1 MINFYFFLILNV
13 FIYRF
18 YFSFQV
24 NQNEENCLIF
34 VYKTRKNPA
43 HNNINNQNQTNRL
56 HKHHSQYKLVH
67 DSQQLI
73 GFTYITYYK
82 DNYFNLCEYLF
93 HSVYDS
99 KSLENFDIQQYLQ
112 TFIKLERD
120 REEQEL
126 RFQSESQTSLEEN
139 YENYKKQQYPHQTEN
154 DNHIYANLNSI
165 DKFKLKS
172 FKSSAFLHHYLF
184 YLDKINKNRLKYN
197 FLDEKLSKASKLIQ
211 LPPDWTVLGQL
222 CYLDKGIF
230 SLFFRLHFKFI
241 KSTNVRL
248 S

>member
-1 MINFYFFLILNV
+1 M
-13 FIYRF
+13 FI
-18 YFSFQV
+18 SFQV

-34 VYKTRKNPA
+34 VYKTRKSPGY
-43 HNNINNQNQTNRL
+43 NNINNQNKTNRL
-56 HKHHSQYKLVH
+56 HHSQNKFIH
-67 DSQQLI
+67 DSQQFI
-73 GFTYITYYK
+73 GFAYITYYK

-126 RFQSESQTSLEEN
+126 RFQSESQITLEGN
-139 YENYKKQQYPHQTEN
+139 YEEYNKLQYQHQADNE
-154 DNHIYANLNSI
+154 NHIYANLNSI

-197 FLDEKLSKASKLIQ
+197 FLDEKLSKASKLIK
-211 LPPDWTVLGQL
+211 LPSDWTVLGQL
-222 CYLDKGIF
+222 CYLDKGNF
-230 SLFFRLHFKFI
+230 RSLFLFD
-241 KSTNVRL
+241 
-248 S
+248 

>member
-1 MINFYFFLILNV
+1 LIKFFFNFSYFKR
-13 FIYRF
+13 IYL
-18 YFSFQV
+18 SFQV

-34 VYKTRKNPA
+34 VYKTRKSA
-43 HNNINNQNQTNRL
+43 GQNNINNQNKTNRL
-56 HKHHSQYKLVH
+56 HYSQHKLVEE
-67 DSQQLI
+67 SQQFI
-73 GFTYITYYK
+73 GAAYITYYK

-112 TFIKLERD
+112 TFIKLEKD

-126 RFQSESQTSLEEN
+126 RFQSETQTVQEEKLCLYRN
-139 YENYKKQQYPHQTEN
+139 YEDNNKSHCQHQADNE
-154 DNHIYANLNSI
+154 NHIYANLNSI

-197 FLDEKLSKASKLIQ
+197 FLDDKLSKASKLIQ

-222 CYLDKGIF
+222 CYLNKGNFGLIF
-230 SLFFRLHFKFI
+230 LSNFKSI
-241 KSTNVRL
+241 
-248 S
+248 